1 MYEKAFQVPYITLP
15 TTWLKAKWGGEGERQ
30 KTELRIAKHSR
41 LLKATEW
48 HSIGKL
54 LYTKCVKFFYWRNAL
69 NYINITTSTR
79 FYHACFPWLFLT
91 SFRLSRPSAPF
102 LRHHC
107 NITYFNW
114 RLNGTRP
121 LRSFRCFFFC
131 NAILAY
137 SRHLARQ
144 GECVLSRFPLIALA
158 ISSGRVSI
166 TLHMGHFRCVIDQ
179 PVIVRVN
186 YR

>member
-1 MYEKAFQVPYITLP
+1 MFEKVFQVPYIRLLP

-30 KTELRIAKHSR
+30 KTELRIVKHSR
-41 LLKATEW
+41 LLKGNWVTFSWQTPVTQNAL
-48 HSIGKL
+48 S
-54 LYTKCVKFFYWRNAL
+54 FFYWRNAL

-91 SFRLSRPSAPF
+91 SFSLSRPSAPF

-121 LRSFRCFFFC
+121 LRSFRCFFFFF
-131 NAILAY
+131 ATL
-137 SRHLARQ
+137 
-144 GECVLSRFPLIALA
+144 FWLIPD
-158 ISSGRVSI
+158 
-166 TLHMGHFRCVIDQ
+166 T
-179 PVIVRVN
+179 
-186 YR
+186 